1 MREGVVVRRQ
11 VRVLLHLV
19 VIVVEYGVHE
29 AGRDGFSKR
38 DIGYCG
44 GGGCGC
50 TCDSSA
56 RHFVHIPKFDQAVA
70 DGRMP
75 QPRTLDG
82 CVLWDVRE
90 IDERFDDLP
99 RRAQAGAPVAPG
111 DVDWDDVAA

>member
-1 MREGVVVRRQ
+1 MTRPLGPATALRPVPRRGL
-11 VRVLLHLV
+11 RRD
-19 VIVVEYGVHE
+19 E
-29 AGRDGFSKR
+29 AAAY
-38 DIGYCG
+38 IGI
-44 GGGCGC
+44 
-50 TCDSSA
+50 SPS
-56 RHFVHIPKFDQAVA
+56 KFDQAVA